1 MRFLETVLKG
11 AFVIEPDPYQDER
24 GLFAR
29 TFCER
34 EFAGQGLAAKFVQCS
49 TSLTR
54 LSGTVRGLH
63 YQLPPVAEV
72 KLVRCTAGAIFDVIV
87 DLRPESP
94 TFGRHLAM
102 ELTAANRKSL
112 YVPALFAHGFQTL
125 VNDAEVFYQISE
137 FYAPENS
144 AGLRYD
150 DPALDISWPLAVSVV
165 SDKDKGWPLLKV
177 ASKICSAAP

>member
-1 MRFLETVLKG
+1 MGRPPWCGTVARSLPTNQADAGNISAPRLHPLETVGTPAQVRPDRRRIPPCPQFRPIIRTWRTALILTGMRFLETVLKG

-102 ELTAANRKSL
+102 EL
-112 YVPALFAHGFQTL
+112 
-125 VNDAEVFYQISE
+125 
-137 FYAPENS
+137 
-144 AGLRYD
+144 
-150 DPALDISWPLAVSVV
+150 
-165 SDKDKGWPLLKV
+165 
-177 ASKICSAAP
+177 